1 MSTLIVLWCLY
12 NEKGCAQVKRFVGFS
27 VKLSKQSIITV
38 TSQPNV
44 YWKHMGM
51 IFQRCF
57 LPDQLMKQDNMNM
70 NQSTLGLELHKHVL
84 KPFCLCLSI

>member
-27 VKLSKQSIITV
+27 VKISKQSIITV

-57 LPDQLMKQDNMNM
+57 LPDQLMKQDNLA
-70 NQSTLGLELHKHVL
+70 SITAIHELKIFDTLDNKT
-84 KPFCLCLSI
+84 F